1 MTTLACP
8 FCGDTF
14 PSSERDTCPQ
24 CGLLLQSLDE
34 LQRTAV
40 VAEDEPDDA
49 FSWFS
54 PEGGRGAVV
63 MLAVGG
69 VASFFTPWLEVTTPT
84 VYRFSGFALA
94 GDRGFWFGGG
104 AVAWMVLIA
113 LVASR
118 RSHSALRG
126 VRAIAALLG
135 SVTAWQALFLLAVT
149 DTTGDGLVQHHFA
162 YGFYVAAALSVLAAA
177 AALRLGREPEAV
189 ASTFATEAAT
199 QASKDSNPT
208 LH

>member
-34 LQRTAV
+34 LQRPALV
-40 VAEDEPDDA
+40 VEDERDDT
-49 FSWFS
+49 FSLFS

-63 MLAVGG
+63 TLALGG
-69 VASFFTPWLEVTTPT
+69 VASFFTPWLEVATPT

-104 AVAWMVLIA
+104 VVAWMVLIA

-126 VRAIAALLG
+126 VRGVAALLG

-162 YGFYVAAALSVLAAA
+162 YGFYVAAAFSVLAAA
-177 AALRLGREPEAV
+177 SALRLGREPDAI
-189 ASTFATEAAT
+189 ASTSPSGDATPT
-199 QASKDSNPT
+199 SKDKNPT